1 MDWVPTI
8 SKLAGYRPEAN
19 LKWDGQDVW
28 PLVAGQA
35 KPAPR
40 ELYWKGPGGRSFAL
54 RSGDWK
60 LVVQDAPDQ
69 GKRRVEL
76 FHLGEDPYEQHDRAA
91 AEQATVARLEQLLT
105 GQRQRDNDAVPP
117 RPERSAP

>member
-1 MDWVPTI
+1 M
-8 SKLAGYRPEAN
+8 
-19 LKWDGQDVW
+19 
-28 PLVAGQA
+28 
-35 KPAPR
+35 
-40 ELYWKGPGGRSFAL
+40 
-54 RSGDWK
+54 
-60 LVVQDAPDQ
+60 
-69 GKRRVEL
+69 